1 MYSKTTHEIR
11 VTVEPYYIEEESIPS
26 QGHHFWAYHI
36 RIENLS
42 KKKVQLK
49 TRSWAITDSKG
60 LKQTVQGDG
69 IVGQQPEIEPGKVY
83 EYTSGVPLKTSSAI
97 MEGNYSMENEEG
109 INFDIDIPAFSLDSP
124 YHTKQIH

>member
-1 MYSKTTHEIR
+1 MYSKTTHDIR
-11 VTVEPYYIEEESIPS
+11 VTVEPYYIEEESVPS
-26 QGHHFWAYHI
+26 QDHHFWAYHI

-49 TRSWAITDSKG
+49 TRKWAITDSRG

-69 IVGQQPEIEPGKVY
+69 VIGQQPEIEPGKFY

-97 MEGNYSMENEEG
+97 MEGNYSMQNEEG
-109 INFDIDIPAFSLDSP
+109 TNFDIAIPAFSLDSP
-124 YHTKQIH
+124 YHAKKIH